1 MRYTFL
7 LFLLANLS
15 SFGQGVIPVI
25 DFNNFFL
32 SYQNGFFRNIEVQP
46 ISDFKAG
53 DELVAY
59 IDTRGNLRL
68 FDGNKRTD
76 ITNLNVDY
84 QVSDHL
90 LGYKIGPT
98 LNMWDQ
104 GKLSTLTYFAQ
115 DFIVKDSMIVFDDT
129 RFNTLNVYWNDSS
142 YMLTTYL
149 REWNM
154 SSVFVGENVV
164 VFKDNGDMY
173 KTFWNG
179 NIYDIDVWSNQLSPS
194 FKMGT
199 DIMCFNDPTTQ
210 TFVVFD
216 NGMFYDVEQLTMPKY
231 KSGRNFIVY
240 EDLGGNLWYYENG
253 DKFQLSNFSAD
264 FWDVKDDIVVWSES
278 SYFFTYCNGEKTQI
292 ENFIPSQ
299 YKIKNDVLVYQNILG
314 GVNAFV
320 NDEIHEL
327 TNLVD
332 SQFEIFGNR
341 VLVKM
346 FNNSFIVLENGKQYT
361 N

>member
-1 MRYTFL
+1 MRHLLL
-7 LFLLANLS
+7 LFLVLN
-15 SFGQGVIPVI
+15 FTVQGQSVIPVV

-32 SYQNGFFRNIEVQP
+32 SYKDGYFRQVEVQP
-46 ISDFKAG
+46 IRDFKAG
-53 DELVAY
+53 DEMVAY

-68 FDGNKRTD
+68 YDGNQRKD

-98 LNMWDQ
+98 LNMWDK
-104 GKLSTLTYFAQ
+104 GVLSTLTYFAQ
-115 DFIVKDSMIVFDDT
+115 DYRVKDSIIVFDDT
-129 RFNTLNVYWNDSS
+129 RFNTLNVYWKDSS
-142 YMLTTYL
+142 YMLTTYMRDWDML
-149 REWNM
+149 
-154 SSVFVGENVV
+154 SVFVGENIV
-164 VFKDNGDMY
+164 VFRDNGDMY

-179 NIYDIDVWSNQLSPS
+179 NIYDIDVWNNQLRPS
-194 FKMGT
+194 FKTGT

-216 NGMFYDVEQLTMPKY
+216 NGTFYDLEQLPMPKY
-231 KSGRNFIVY
+231 KAGRGFVVY
-240 EDLGGNLWYYENG
+240 EDLGGNLWYYKDG

-264 FWDVKDDIVVWSES
+264 SWNVKDDIVVWSES
-278 SYFFTYCNGEKTQI
+278 SYFFVYCDGEKSEV
-292 ENFIPSQ
+292 ENFTPSD
-299 YKIKNDVLVYQNILG
+299 YKIKNNVLAYRNVFG

-320 NDEIHEL
+320 NNELHEL
-327 TNLVD
+327 TNLTD
-332 SQFEIFGNR
+332 AQYEIYGDR

-346 FNNSFIVLENGKQYT
+346 FNSSFIVLENGKIFT

>member
-1 MRYTFL
+1 MKYYIILFSFFNFL
-7 LFLLANLS
+7 A
-15 SFGQGVIPVI
+15 FGQGVIPVQ

-32 SYQNGFFRNIEVQP
+32 SFQDGYFRNIEVQP
-46 ISDFKAG
+46 IKDFKAG

-68 FDGNKRTD
+68 YDGKKRTD

-98 LNMWDQ
+98 LNMWDD

-115 DFIVKDSMIVFDDT
+115 DYKVKDSIIVFDDT
-129 RFNTLNVYWNDSS
+129 RFNTLNVYWKDSS

-149 REWNM
+149 REWDM
-154 SSVFVGENVV
+154 LSVFVGENIV

-179 NIYDIDVWSNQLSPS
+179 NIYDIDVWNNQLRPS
-194 FKMGT
+194 FKIGT

-216 NGMFYDVEQLTMPKY
+216 HGVFYDVEQLTMPKY
-231 KSGRNFIVY
+231 KSGRGFIVY
-240 EDLGGNLWYYENG
+240 EDLGGNLWYYKDG

-264 FWDVKDDIVVWSES
+264 WWDVNDDVVVWTES
-278 SYFFTYCNGEKTQI
+278 SYLFAYCNGEKKEL
-292 ENFIPSQ
+292 ENFKPTS

-314 GVNAFV
+314 GVNAYV
-320 NDEIHEL
+320 DGEIHEI
-327 TNLVD
+327 TNMQG
-332 SQFEIFGNR
+332 SQFEIYDNR